1 MSQTPTINQYL
12 LDLLVNSQLTAA
24 QKTKDPKAIA
34 LAEKKYKDLQES
46 EVTFGKFVRDDKTG
60 KYSVKLVAKS
70 RGWTIEKMV
79 FNTGTIA
86 ALSRQKQQGAAQI
99 SALDLVTV
107 PGLIYVAENDA
118 HYLAVEKDSNIFEGL
133 KLTGYEFPA
142 DSFVPTIY
150 GDVEAETK
158 TYGHVD
164 LNHPIVTGRYRIY
177 YINQNKKKDEVTD
190 QPETTTVKLDSTGDS
205 QVSSDNQNQAPESN
219 EGDQANPGSTQQELK
234 TPAEPGQ
241 SDNGP
246 EGQSNSAEGQQDPAD
261 VAAENQ
267 QIAKENE
274 AEQKEQLSSG
284 SKKNK

>member
-12 LDLLVNSQLTAA
+12 LNLLVSSQLSAA
-24 QKTKDPKAIA
+24 QKTKNPKTIA
-34 LAEKKYKDLQES
+34 VAEKKYKDLQES

-60 KYSVKLVAKS
+60 KYSVKLTAKS
-70 RGWTIEKMV
+70 RGWSVDKIV

-86 ALSRQKQQGAAQI
+86 ALCRQNQQGAAQI
-99 SALDLVTV
+99 AALDLVTI

-150 GDVEAETK
+150 ADVEAETK

-164 LNHPIVTGRYRIY
+164 LDHPIVMGRFRIY
-177 YINQNKKKDEVTD
+177 YINQNKKKDDITD
-190 QPETTTVKLDSTGDS
+190 QPETTTVKLDGTGDT
-205 QVSSDNQNQAPESN
+205 QVSSDNQSQASESN
-219 EGDQANPGSTQQELK
+219 EGDQANPASTQQELK

-241 SDNGP
+241 SDNGA
-246 EGQSNSAEGQQDPAD
+246 EGQSNSAEAQQDPAD

-267 QIAKENE
+267 QIAEKNE
-274 AEQKEQLSSG
+274 AEQKEKLN